1 MASGPKITRQTT
13 LGEVMDRYPH
23 IADVLEEW
31 DVFFDPFTYIVLRS
45 SVEEAAG
52 YNAIQDVDGFV
63 TALQRAAHEAPPE
76 HWREFAEEMRQRAAK
91 RRAAQAQAQAQ
102 PEG

>member
-1 MASGPKITRQTT
+1 MADFQITKETT

-23 IADVLEEW
+23 IAEVLEEW

-52 YNAIQDVDGFV
+52 YNAIQDLDGFLE
-63 TALQRAAHEAPPE
+63 ALRRAAAEEPPE
-76 HWREFAEEMRQRAAK
+76 HWRDFVAEMRQRAKA
-91 RRAAQAQAQAQ
+91 RS
-102 PEG
+102 